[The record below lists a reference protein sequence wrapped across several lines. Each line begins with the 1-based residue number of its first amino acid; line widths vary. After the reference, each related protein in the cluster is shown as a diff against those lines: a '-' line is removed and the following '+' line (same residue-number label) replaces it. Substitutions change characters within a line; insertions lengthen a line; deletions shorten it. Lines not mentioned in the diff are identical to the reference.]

1 MTTLF
6 ATTIDEVGAE
16 ALDLLDGGVLIL
28 FAAGAP
34 PELAEVSITHRVTT
48 PPSTSPVAGS
58 TLRIDGAP
66 LRITAVGD
74 TAWQKATDIG
84 HVVFSFNGASA
95 AERPGEICVERTP
108 SEQLRPLLRPGAA
121 IEITV

>member
-6 ATTIDEVGAE
+6 ATTIDEVGAD

-48 PPSTSPVAGS
+48 APSTPPTPGG
-58 TLRIDGAP
+58 TLRIDGTP
-66 LRITAVGD
+66 FSITAVGE

-84 HVVFSFNGASA
+84 HVVFSFNGASM
-95 AERPGEICVERTP
+95 AERPGEICVAQTP
-108 SEQLRPLLRPGAA
+108 PEQLRPLLRPGAA
-121 IEITV
+121 IEISA